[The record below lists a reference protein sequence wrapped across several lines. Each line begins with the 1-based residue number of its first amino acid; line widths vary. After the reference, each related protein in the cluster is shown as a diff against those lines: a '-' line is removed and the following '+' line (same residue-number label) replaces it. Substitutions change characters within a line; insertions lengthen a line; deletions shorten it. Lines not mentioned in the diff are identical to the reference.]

1 MALKVG
7 ITGGI
12 GSGKSYI
19 CDILEKLN
27 YPVYYSDAASKML
40 TDTHPEIRQGLIDLV
55 GEEVYIDNHL
65 NRPFLASKIF
75 HNDALRLQVN
85 ALIHPI
91 VRQDF
96 SDFAS
101 QSASDIVFNEA
112 AILFETGAYKTLDF
126 NVLVTADLEV
136 RIQRVM
142 LRDNLSREEVMQRI
156 AKQWDDEKKLQ
167 MADFVIYNDG
177 RPLLVQIEALITQL
191 TNVINK

>member
-19 CDILEKLN
+19 CEILEKLN

-136 RIQRVM
+136 RTQRVM

>member
-19 CDILEKLN
+19 CEILEKLN

-55 GEEVYIDNHL
+55 GEEVYINNHL

-96 SDFAS
+96 SDFAN
-101 QSASDIVFNEA
+101 QSVSDIVFNEA
-112 AILFETGAYKTLDF
+112 AILFETGAFKTLDF

-142 LRDNLSREEVMQRI
+142 LRDNLSREEVLQRI
-156 AKQWDDEKKLQ
+156 ANQWDDEKKLK

-177 RPLLVQIEALITQL
+177 RPLLVQIEALISQL

>member
-19 CDILEKLN
+19 CEILEKLN

-55 GEEVYIDNHL
+55 GEEVYINNHL

-96 SDFAS
+96 SDFAN
-101 QSASDIVFNEA
+101 QSVSDIVFNEA
-112 AILFETGAYKTLDF
+112 AILFETGAFKTLDF

-142 LRDNLSREEVMQRI
+142 LRDNLSREEVLQRI
-156 AKQWDDEKKLQ
+156 ANQWDDEKKIK

>member
-19 CDILEKLN
+19 CEILEKLN

-55 GEEVYIDNHL
+55 GEEVYINNHL

-96 SDFAS
+96 SDFAN
-101 QSASDIVFNEA
+101 QSVSDIVFNEA
-112 AILFETGAYKTLDF
+112 AILFETGAFKTLDF

-142 LRDNLSREEVMQRI
+142 LRDNLSREEVLQRI
-156 AKQWDDEKKLQ
+156 ANQWDDEKKLK

>member
-19 CDILEKLN
+19 CEILEKLN

-55 GEEVYIDNHL
+55 GEEVYINNHL

-96 SDFAS
+96 SDFAY
-101 QSASDIVFNEA
+101 QSVSDIVFNEA
-112 AILFETGAYKTLDF
+112 AILFETGAFKTLDF

-142 LRDNLSREEVMQRI
+142 LRDNLSREEVLQRI
-156 AKQWDDEKKLQ
+156 ANQWDDEKKLK